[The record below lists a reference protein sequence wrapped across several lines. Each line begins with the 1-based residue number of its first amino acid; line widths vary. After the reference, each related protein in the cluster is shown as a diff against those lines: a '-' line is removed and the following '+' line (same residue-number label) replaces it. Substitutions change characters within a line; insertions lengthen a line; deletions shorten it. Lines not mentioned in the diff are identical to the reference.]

1 LSSCCIHPG
10 QYPAPEG
17 TIADLAQKEASPNI
31 WIELDSFAKSF
42 YASILADLGQI
53 SESNMLLNTDALE
66 YFTSNLTSKID
77 GQNGWVDEFWRSAEP
92 ANQSYSKLRA
102 QNIIGDLGINN
113 TVISSQYLCQLPKLK
128 SNGSL
133 FIAVLVADLVMLQ
146 ALWVVVDWT
155 MATWLDHKNPP
166 STEEYP
172 MLAMPVSS
180 PSHSAL
186 RLLNPHGS
194 QNTHSR
200 NVIETSIVSRQGS
213 VSSPGEHERIGAPET

>member
-1 LSSCCIHPG
+1 
-10 QYPAPEG
+10 
-17 TIADLAQKEASPNI
+17 
-31 WIELDSFAKSF
+31 
-42 YASILADLGQI
+42 
-53 SESNMLLNTDALE
+53 
-66 YFTSNLTSKID
+66 
-77 GQNGWVDEFWRSAEP
+77 
-92 ANQSYSKLRA
+92 
-102 QNIIGDLGINN
+102 
-113 TVISSQYLCQLPKLK
+113 LK

-146 ALWVVVDWT
+146 ALWVVVNWT

-200 NVIETSIVSRQGS
+200 NVIETSVVSRQGS